1 MYLVSSSE
9 MKGIEKRTIE
19 EFGVSSSILME
30 NAGIS
35 VVDALKAE
43 TGGVLM
49 KRVCVF
55 CGQGNNGGDGFVTAR
70 HLRCDG
76 ASVTVF
82 FTGDRQKLSPES
94 ASNLDAA
101 IKYGVEV
108 ILLNSDEVLEAA
120 AGAVFSCDIIIDALL
135 GTGLNRPVEG
145 FMAKVITLIN
155 GAGRYTVSVDV
166 PSGLNSDTGD
176 CAPVCVYAD
185 LTVTFGLP
193 KKGLAVFP
201 GFDTVGK
208 LVVSDISFPVRL
220 LSEPRKNVLVTHDIA
235 VSMLPYRPK
244 NANKGTFGP
253 VLVIGGCR
261 GMGGA
266 PALSARGA
274 LKSGAGIVTIAA
286 PGSLHDSVKAGFEE
300 VLFAWLKEDS
310 DGFISGE
317 SLERLLELSTKA
329 KTAVIGP
336 GLGSGAQARV
346 LAREFIMR
354 SKLPV
359 IIDADAINAV
369 SEDKNCLK
377 NLNKDVIL
385 TPHLGEMS
393 KLCDAGIVDIVKNKF
408 NIAADFARKYGVNVL
423 LKDGRSI
430 IADRDGNI
438 YVNTTGNS
446 GMATPGSGD
455 VLSGVIAS
463 FAAQGMNTLQA
474 GIAANYVHGLSGD
487 LLLAEMSGEG
497 ITAGDIA
504 MNLAK
509 AIKTLK
515 I

>member
-1 MYLVSSSE
+1 MYIADSSE
-9 MKGIEKRTIE
+9 MKEIEKKTIE
-19 EFGVSSSILME
+19 EFGVSSSVLME

-35 VVDALKAE
+35 VVDALTAE
-43 TGGVLM
+43 TGSVLM

-55 CGQGNNGGDGFVTAR
+55 CGQGQNGGDGFVVAR

-76 ASVTVF
+76 AAVTIF
-82 FTGDRQKLSPES
+82 FTGDRRKLTAES
-94 ASNLDAA
+94 EANLAAA
-101 IKYGVEV
+101 IKYGAEV
-108 ILLNSDEVLEAA
+108 FALNDDASLEAA
-120 AGAVFSCDIIIDALL
+120 GDAVYSCDIIVDALL

-145 FMAKVITLIN
+145 FMAKIITLMN
-155 GAGRYTVSVDV
+155 AAGRYTVSVDV
-166 PSGLNSDTGD
+166 PSGLNPDTGD

-193 KKGLAVFP
+193 KKGLVVFP
-201 GFDTVGK
+201 GFDAVGK
-208 LVVSDISFPVRL
+208 IVVADISFPVSL
-220 LSEPRKNVLVTHDIA
+220 LSAPRKNVLVTPDIA

-253 VLVIGGCR
+253 ILIIGGCR

-266 PALSARGA
+266 AALSARGA

-286 PGSLHDSVKAGFEE
+286 PGSLHDSIKAGFDE
-300 VLFAWLKEDS
+300 VLFAALKED
-310 DGFISGE
+310 DEGFISGE
-317 SLERLLELSTKA
+317 AIDRLLELSTKA
-329 KTAVIGP
+329 KVAVIGP
-336 GLGSGAQARV
+336 GLGAGARV
-346 LAREFIMR
+346 RALAREFIVK
-354 SKLPV
+354 SKLPLV
-359 IIDADAINAV
+359 IDADAINAV

-377 NLNKDVIL
+377 SMSKDVIL
-385 TPHLGEMS
+385 TPHLGEMAR
-393 KLCDAGIVDIVKNKF
+393 LCDKGIVDVIKDKF
-408 NIAADFARKYGVNVL
+408 TVAADFARTHRVNVL

-463 FAAQGMNTLQA
+463 FAGQGMNTLQA
-474 GIAANYVHGLSGD
+474 GIGANYVHGLSGD
-487 LLLAEMSGEG
+487 LLLSEMSGEG

-504 MNLAK
+504 ANMAK
-509 AIKTLK
+509 AIKSLK